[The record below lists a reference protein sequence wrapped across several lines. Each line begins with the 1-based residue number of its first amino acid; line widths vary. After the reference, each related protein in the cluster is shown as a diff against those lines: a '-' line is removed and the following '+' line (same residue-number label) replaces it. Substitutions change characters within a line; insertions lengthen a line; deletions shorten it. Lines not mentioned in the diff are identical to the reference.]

1 MKIRILTLALL
12 LALNTALTA
21 CSGDPAGSEDSDNA
35 SDTPSAVQNIPPETQ
50 PEDTQAPET
59 LPPETDPLPVE
70 PPVTEPL
77 PPETEPVPEQTP
89 EQEVPVITVP
99 EEEAALADFI
109 GMTDSGQFVSE
120 QSEKL
125 KLLVDWEYV
134 ILDDAVAQVTVNIG
148 ISHYRLFA
156 NEKFEW
162 GAVQVDGSAALF
174 TTPAIE
180 HDENTLAYT
189 PFYSAVYTTDR
200 SEMEVEAAWKVLG
213 TYGGVEI
220 DSLTAG
226 GTIVFGEE

>member
-12 LALNTALTA
+12 LALTAALTA
-21 CSGDPAGSEDSDNA
+21 CKGAPADPADSDSA
-35 SDTPSAVQNIPPETQ
+35 SDTPSAVQNIPTEAL

-59 LPPETDPLPVE
+59 LPPETEAPM
-70 PPVTEPL
+70 TEPL
-77 PPETEPVPEQTP
+77 PAETEPAPEQTP
-89 EQEVPVITVP
+89 ETEAPVITLP

-109 GMTDSGQFVSE
+109 GMTDSGQFVSA
-120 QSEKL
+120 QSENL
-125 KLLVDWEYV
+125 KLLIDWEYV
-134 ILDDAVAQVTVNIG
+134 ILDDASAQVTVNIG

-156 NEKFEW
+156 NEKYEW
-162 GAVQVDGSAALF
+162 GAVQVDGGAALF

-180 HDENTLAYT
+180 HDENTLTYT
-189 PFYSAVYTTDR
+189 PFYSAVYSTSR